1 MKRAPIAVLLFL
13 LQLKPLAAAVVC
25 LREATSATECPMPGQ
40 TPAPLPHGSDP
51 GAPPP
56 GCPAAAVCAAVAPAL
71 AAITADFVTNPLA
84 HETTAWFVPGFHSA
98 DPVAPPA
105 PPPNA

>member
-1 MKRAPIAVLLFL
+1 MKRAHTAALLLL
-13 LQLKPLAAAVVC
+13 LQLRPLGAAVVC
-25 LREATSATECPMPGQ
+25 LRETTSAAECPMPGQ
-40 TPAPLPHGSDP
+40 TPAPLPHGTDP
-51 GAPPP
+51 GTPPP

-71 AAITADFVTNPLA
+71 AAITAGFSTQTLEQATPS
-84 HETTAWFVPGFHSA
+84 WFVPGFHSA

>member
-1 MKRAPIAVLLFL
+1 MKRAPAALLLFL
-13 LQLKPLAAAVVC
+13 LQLKPLAAAAIC
-25 LREATSATECPMPGQ
+25 FREASSGTECPMPGQ
-40 TPAPLPHGSDP
+40 APTPLPRHSGP
-51 GAPPP
+51 EAPPP

-71 AAITADFVTNPLA
+71 AAVTAVLSTNPLESA
-84 HETTAWFVPGFHSA
+84 TTSWFVPGFHSA